1 MGTAV
6 ADYVPLFYP
15 RLIGLTG
22 SAELSRRVALAYK
35 VFKPNT
41 RLTARITSSTI
52 LSCTWS

>member
-22 SAELSRRVALAYK
+22 SAEPSRRVALAYK